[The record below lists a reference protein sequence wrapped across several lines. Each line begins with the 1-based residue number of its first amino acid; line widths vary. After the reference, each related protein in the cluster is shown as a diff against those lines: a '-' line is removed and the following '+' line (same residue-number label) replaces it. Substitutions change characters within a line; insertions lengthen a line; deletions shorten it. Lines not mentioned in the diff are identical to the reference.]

1 MDLNTVDEFQFIVI
15 IILIDAQ
22 IAPLSTE
29 NLFTSG

>member
-15 IILIDAQ
+15 IILIGAQ

-29 NLFTSG
+29 NLFTFG